1 LLAGIAPQAEMT
13 ASKLAGG
20 KRRQAAALQSHIMNY
35 GVVAGARSIL
45 NFENFASQ

>member
-1 LLAGIAPQAEMT
+1 MT

-35 GVVAGARSIL
+35 GVVTGARAAFHIWGVD
-45 NFENFASQ
+45 